1 MNTFI
6 KRTLT
11 AVVFAVVMLGGMLW
25 SYETFTILFFIINAG
40 AAWEYDRLIGR
51 FRIYNRIGVLA
62 YRWMFTLLSS
72 LMYISF
78 YLTVVT
84 ETIIWVAAMPACI
97 FIFIALEL
105 YSITERGIQNIAL
118 NIFGVLYIALPL
130 GLLHFIID
138 VQQAVSNQWF
148 PGQVNIILAL
158 LLLIWANDTFAY
170 LGGSLMGKHKLFPTH
185 SPKKSWEGFFTG
197 MAGALLSAYFIHL
210 WLLNDHDLILPFM
223 MAVIAAVIGTAGDL
237 FESMIKRNAGVK
249 DSGSIMP
256 GHGGFLDRFDAFLFV
271 VPFVFI
277 LLLII
282 NY

>member
-1 MNTFI
+1 MNTFV

-11 AVVFAVVMLGGMLW
+11 AAVFAVVMLGGMLW
-25 SYETFTILFFIINAG
+25 SYETFTLLFFVINAG

-84 ETIIWVAAMPACI
+84 GTIIWVAALPACF
-97 FIFIALEL
+97 FIFIAIEL

-118 NIFGVLYIALPL
+118 NIFGVLYIALPI
-130 GLLHFIID
+130 GLLHFIVD
-138 VQQAVSNQWF
+138 VQQSVTDQWF
-148 PGQVNIILAL
+148 PGQVNIILSL

-185 SPKKSWEGFFTG
+185 SPKKSWEGFFIG
-197 MAGALLSAYFIHL
+197 MAGAILSAYFIHL
-210 WLLNDHDLILPFM
+210 WLLNDHDLILPLI

-237 FESMIKRNAGVK
+237 FESMIKRNADVK

-256 GHGGFLDRFDAFLFV
+256 GHGGFLDRFDAFLFAI
-271 VPFVFI
+271 PFVFI